1 MAKLKISDE
10 WWSAPAE
17 SESGEL
23 IIVTGRRDMD
33 NVIAYGKYKYRVE
46 VSWHYGEGGMPD
58 VPTSELMEMSTALS
72 QLTRSPSVQPTTPPT
87 HSTMLLEDLAT
98 FSVIL
103 PLTLTSLM
111 TEPAPAL
118 PKRPRY

>member
-46 VSWHYGEGGMPD
+46 VS
-58 VPTSELMEMSTALS
+58 
-72 QLTRSPSVQPTTPPT
+72 
-87 HSTMLLEDLAT
+87 
-98 FSVIL
+98 
-103 PLTLTSLM
+103 
-111 TEPAPAL
+111 
-118 PKRPRY
+118 